1 MGGPVRVCKYSVDN
15 NVLQI
20 VLIAIPDGYLVN
32 TAVNMPGKLYRMGG
46 MDIGVIQKM
55 FIYLL
60 AGEGIQLY
68 SKNTFF
74 NIVQLQPELL
84 L

>member
-1 MGGPVRVCKYSVDN
+1 M
-15 NVLQI
+15 
-20 VLIAIPDGYLVN
+20 LIAIPDGYLVN
-32 TAVNMPGKLYRMGG
+32 TAVNMPRKLYRMGG
-46 MDIGVIQKM
+46 MNIGVIQKM

-60 AGEGIQLY
+60 AGERVQLY
-68 SKNTFF
+68 GKNTFF